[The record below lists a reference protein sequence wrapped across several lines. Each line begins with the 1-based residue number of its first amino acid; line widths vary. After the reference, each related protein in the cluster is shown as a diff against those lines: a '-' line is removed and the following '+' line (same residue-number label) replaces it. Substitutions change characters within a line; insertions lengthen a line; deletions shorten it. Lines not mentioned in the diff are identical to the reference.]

1 MKEQICCLT
10 GHRLLPQDRLEEI
23 TEALKQ
29 TVEKL
34 IVGGV
39 RCFRVGGAVGFDTLA
54 AQVLFELRE
63 RYPEIQVVLYYP
75 FDGFT
80 DGWSAEQ
87 VEVYQCLLPRYD
99 DVICVCRRSKRP
111 AYAYLKR
118 DRCMVEGAEYVIAY
132 CMKKTGGTAYTVRY
146 AEKCGCE
153 VWELKLKLVEN
164 TELK

>member
-34 IVGGV
+34 IVEGV
-39 RCFRVGGAVGFDTLA
+39 MCFRVGGAVGFDTLA
-54 AQVLFELRE
+54 AQVLFALRE
-63 RYPEIQVVLYYP
+63 RHPEIQVVLYYP
-75 FDGFT
+75 FEGFT

-87 VEVYQCLLPRYD
+87 IEVYQSLMPRYD
-99 DVICVCRRSKRP
+99 DVICVCRRPKRP

-118 DRCMVEGAEYVIAY
+118 DRWMVEGAGHVIAY
-132 CMKKTGGTAYTVRY
+132 CTKKTGGTAYTVRY

-153 VWELKLKLVEN
+153 VCLIGCLQNPKRM
-164 TELK
+164 